1 MNNLK
6 KIVMIAATSIVGM
19 YALSTNDVTANSVP
33 NITAGE
39 ANKPR
44 MDLVDVSSWNKTL
57 SVTDFQKMK
66 AHGVRGVI
74 VKLTE
79 GNYYVSPVAATQI
92 SNARAAGLIVSA
104 YHYAKYRSPQEAY
117 QEADYF
123 ANQVQKLGL
132 PTTTVLANDLEDSQT
147 QAGNVTNNALAFRN
161 RLTALGYQRQM
172 LYTAPYYISQTQ
184 LDVNLFG
191 NRNIWMASYPYNPT
205 SDNLWHQQYGA
216 WQWNSNTNFP
226 GVTGVFDVSVDYG
239 SQFLEEQATTTNVN
253 DAIQN
258 NEHETQ
264 PKPVLPTKPVEK
276 KESTHYQGYIDDGTA
291 WRWSEKGRL
300 FTGFRFY
307 RGAYYWFK
315 NGVRQVNQWESAW
328 GNRYYVGFDG
338 RAVQGLQTINQ
349 KQYYFGYNGTF
360 YLRTNQKVTI
370 NKQHFLANEQGVLT
384 KVNTKRQGYLDTP
397 QGWRWFENN
406 QLFTGFRFYMG
417 AYYWFEKGVRQENKW
432 KSAWGY
438 RYYVGSDGRAVQGHR
453 KINGHWYY
461 FGNDNTFYLR

>member
-1 MNNLK
+1 MIKVKNMNNLK
-6 KIVMIAATSIVGM
+6 KIVMIAATSIVSM
-19 YALSTNDVTANSVP
+19 YALSTNYVTANSVP
-33 NITAGE
+33 SITAGE

-44 MDLVDVSSWNKTL
+44 MDLVDVSSWNKAL

-79 GNYYVSPVAATQI
+79 GNYYVSPVAAAQI

-104 YHYAKYRSPQEAY
+104 YHYAKYRSPQEAT

-147 QAGNVTNNALAFRN
+147 QTGNVTNNALAFRD

-172 LYTAPYYISQTQ
+172 LYTAPYYITQTQ

-239 SQFLEEQATTTNVN
+239 SKFLEEHTTTSHQ
-253 DAIQN
+253 AM
-258 NEHETQ
+258 Q
-264 PKPVLPTKPVEK
+264 PKPVEK
-276 KESTHYQGYIDDGTA
+276 KESLHYQGYIDDGTA
-291 WRWSEKGRL
+291 WRWYEKGRL

-338 RAVQGLQTINQ
+338 RAVQGLQTINK
-349 KQYYFGYNGTF
+349 KQYYFGNNGTF
-360 YLRTNQKVTI
+360 YLRINQKVTI
-370 NKQHFLANEQGVLT
+370 NNQQFIANKQGALT
-384 KVNTKRQGYLDTP
+384 KVNTKRQGYLNTS
-397 QGWRWFENN
+397 QGWR
-406 QLFTGFRFYMG
+406 
-417 AYYWFEKGVRQENKW
+417 
-432 KSAWGY
+432 
-438 RYYVGSDGRAVQGHR
+438 
-453 KINGHWYY
+453 
-461 FGNDNTFYLR
+461 

>member
-1 MNNLK
+1 
-6 KIVMIAATSIVGM
+6 MIAATSIVSM
-19 YALSTNDVTANSVP
+19 YALSTNYVTANSVP
-33 NITAGE
+33 SITAGE

-44 MDLVDVSSWNKTL
+44 MDLVDVSSWNKAL

-79 GNYYVSPVAATQI
+79 GNYYVSPVAAAQI

-104 YHYAKYRSPQEAY
+104 YHYAKYRSPQEAT

-147 QAGNVTNNALAFRN
+147 QTGNVTNNALAFRD

-172 LYTAPYYISQTQ
+172 LYTAPYYITQTQ

-239 SQFLEEQATTTNVN
+239 SKFLEEHTTTSHQ
-253 DAIQN
+253 AM
-258 NEHETQ
+258 Q
-264 PKPVLPTKPVEK
+264 PKPVEK
-276 KESTHYQGYIDDGTA
+276 KESLHYQGYIDDGTA
-291 WRWSEKGRL
+291 WRWYEKGRL
-300 FTGFRFY
+300 FKGFRFY

-338 RAVQGLQTINQ
+338 RAVQGLQTINK
-349 KQYYFGYNGTF
+349 KQYYFGNNGTF

-370 NKQHFLANEQGVLT
+370 NNQQFIANKQGALT
-384 KVNTKRQGYLDTP
+384 KVNTKRQGYLNTS
-397 QGWRWFENN
+397 QGWRWFENDH
-406 QLFTGFRFYMG
+406 LFTGFRFYMG

-438 RYYVGSDGRAVQGHR
+438 RYYVGLDGRAVQGHR

-461 FGNDNTFYLR
+461 FGNDHTFYLR

>member
-1 MNNLK
+1 MIKVKNMNNLK
-6 KIVMIAATSIVGM
+6 KIVMIAATSIVSM
-19 YALSTNDVTANSVP
+19 YALSTNYVTANSVP
-33 NITAGE
+33 SITAGE

-44 MDLVDVSSWNKTL
+44 MDLVDVSSWNKAL
-57 SVTDFQKMK
+57 SVTDFQKIK

-79 GNYYVSPVAATQI
+79 GNYYVSPVAAAQI

-104 YHYAKYRSPQEAY
+104 YHYAKYRSPQEAN

-132 PTTTVLANDLEDSQT
+132 PKTTVLANDLEDSQT
-147 QAGNVTNNALAFRN
+147 QAGNVTNNALAFRD
-161 RLTALGYQRQM
+161 RLTALGYRRQM
-172 LYTAPYYISQTQ
+172 LYTVPYYITQTQ
-184 LDVNLFG
+184 LDINLFG

-239 SQFLEEQATTTNVN
+239 SQFLEEHTTTSNQ
-253 DAIQN
+253 AM
-258 NEHETQ
+258 Q
-264 PKPVLPTKPVEK
+264 PKPVEK
-276 KESTHYQGYIDDGTA
+276 KESLHYQGYVDDGTA
-291 WRWSEKGRL
+291 WRWCEKGRL

-315 NGVRQVNQWESAW
+315 KGVRQVNQRESAW

-338 RAVQGLQTINQ
+338 RAVQGLQTINK
-349 KQYYFGYNGTF
+349 KQYYFGNNGTF

-370 NKQHFLANEQGVLT
+370 NNQQFLANKQGALT
-384 KVNTKRQGYLDTP
+384 KVNTKRQGYLNTS
-397 QGWRWFENN
+397 QGWRWFENGH
-406 QLFTGFRFYMG
+406 LFTGFRFYMG
-417 AYYWFEKGVRQENKW
+417 AYYWFEKGICQENKW

-438 RYYVGSDGRAVQGHR
+438 RYYVGPDGRTVQGHQ

-461 FGNDNTFYLR
+461 FGNDHTFYLR

>member
-74 VKLTE
+74 IKLTE

-92 SNARAAGLIVSA
+92 SNARAAGLIVLA

-172 LYTAPYYISQTQ
+172 LYTAPYYISQIQ

-276 KESTHYQGYIDDGTA
+276 KN
-291 WRWSEKGRL
+291 RL
-300 FTGFRFY
+300 IIKDTLMMVRHGVGMKKDAFSQDLGF
-307 RGAYYWFK
+307 
-315 NGVRQVNQWESAW
+315 
-328 GNRYYVGFDG
+328 
-338 RAVQGLQTINQ
+338 I
-349 KQYYFGYNGTF
+349 
-360 YLRTNQKVTI
+360 
-370 NKQHFLANEQGVLT
+370 GVLIIGL
-384 KVNTKRQGYLDTP
+384 KMV
-397 QGWRWFENN
+397 F
-406 QLFTGFRFYMG
+406 
-417 AYYWFEKGVRQENKW
+417 V
-432 KSAWGY
+432 KS
-438 RYYVGSDGRAVQGHR
+438 
-453 KINGHWYY
+453 INGKVPGVIAIMLALMDELCRDYKLLIKSNITLVIMGRFIY
-461 FGNDNTFYLR
+461 KQIKK

>member
-6 KIVMIAATSIVGM
+6 KIVMIAATSIVSM
-19 YALSTNDVTANSVP
+19 YALSTNYVTANSVP
-33 NITAGE
+33 SITAGE

-44 MDLVDVSSWNKTL
+44 MDLVDVSSWNKAL

-79 GNYYVSPVAATQI
+79 GNYYVSPVAAAQI

-104 YHYAKYRSPQEAY
+104 YHYAKYRSPQEAT
-117 QEADYF
+117 QEAAYF

-147 QAGNVTNNALAFRN
+147 QTGNVTNNALAFRD

-172 LYTAPYYISQTQ
+172 LYTAPYYITQTQ

-239 SQFLEEQATTTNVN
+239 SKFLEEHTTTSHQ
-253 DAIQN
+253 AM
-258 NEHETQ
+258 Q
-264 PKPVLPTKPVEK
+264 PKPVEK
-276 KESTHYQGYIDDGTA
+276 KESLHYQGYIDDGTA
-291 WRWSEKGRL
+291 WRWYEKGRL

-338 RAVQGLQTINQ
+338 RAVQGLQTINK
-349 KQYYFGYNGTF
+349 KQYYFGNNGTF

-370 NKQHFLANEQGVLT
+370 NNQQFIANKQGALT
-384 KVNTKRQGYLDTP
+384 KVNTKRQGYLNTS
-397 QGWRWFENN
+397 QGWRWFENDH
-406 QLFTGFRFYMG
+406 LFTGFRFYMG

-438 RYYVGSDGRAVQGHR
+438 RYYVGLDGRAVQGHR

-461 FGNDNTFYLR
+461 FGNDHTFYLR

>member
-1 MNNLK
+1 MIKVKNMNNLK
-6 KIVMIAATSIVGM
+6 KIVMIAATSIVSM
-19 YALSTNDVTANSVP
+19 YALSTNYVTANSVP
-33 NITAGE
+33 SITAGE

-44 MDLVDVSSWNKTL
+44 MDLVDVSSWNKAL

-79 GNYYVSPVAATQI
+79 GNYYVSPVAAAQI

-104 YHYAKYRSPQEAY
+104 YHYAKYRSPQEAT

-147 QAGNVTNNALAFRN
+147 QTGNVTNNALAFRD

-172 LYTAPYYISQTQ
+172 LYTAPYYITQTQ

-239 SQFLEEQATTTNVN
+239 SKFLEEHTTTSHQ
-253 DAIQN
+253 AM
-258 NEHETQ
+258 Q
-264 PKPVLPTKPVEK
+264 PKPVEK
-276 KESTHYQGYIDDGTA
+276 KESLHYQGYIDDGTA
-291 WRWSEKGRL
+291 WRWYEKGRL

-338 RAVQGLQTINQ
+338 RAVQGLQTINK
-349 KQYYFGYNGTF
+349 KQYYFGNNGTF

-370 NKQHFLANEQGVLT
+370 NNQQFIANKQGALT
-384 KVNTKRQGYLDTP
+384 KVNTKRQGYLNTS
-397 QGWRWFENN
+397 QGWR
-406 QLFTGFRFYMG
+406 
-417 AYYWFEKGVRQENKW
+417 
-432 KSAWGY
+432 
-438 RYYVGSDGRAVQGHR
+438 
-453 KINGHWYY
+453 
-461 FGNDNTFYLR
+461 